1 MALETTPEWAAVA
14 AAAARVKD
22 ADLLALVREEP
33 ERLARLRRQ
42 GLGLTIDAAKHRV
55 DAAGLE
61 ALRALAR
68 ARGVDDRRRRLL
80 SGGEVNPT
88 ERRPALHPAARG
100 GGLSAEAIARANE
113 QRVVVRA
120 FTTALREGRRTG
132 ASGRPIRSVVSVGIG
147 GSDLGPRLIWEAL
160 KRRREPGMDV
170 RFAANVDGA
179 EINDA
184 LEGLDPET
192 TLVVTVSKSFTTQ
205 ETFRNAETARAWL
218 VQALGAE
225 AAAQHM
231 AVVTARPDRAADFG
245 VAADAIFPF
254 DEGVGG
260 RYSLWSAVSLAV
272 DAGLEA
278 GVFDALRA
286 GAAAQ
291 DTAFA
296 EEPLEANAACLLGA
310 LDVWNRNALGLP
322 TRAVIPYARRLRLL
336 PAYLQQLEMESNG
349 KGVTLDGA
357 PAGPTAP
364 ITWGAE
370 GTNAQH
376 AFFQQ
381 LHQGR
386 DAVPVEFVGVLDDGE
401 AQPEHQR
408 ILLSHMIAQGEAFL
422 HGRDLDAATAEGLAA
437 GLSDAEARA
446 LAPHRVCPGGRGS
459 TTILLGDLAPE
470 TLGALIALYEHRVF
484 VAGAL
489 WGINPFDQW
498 GVELG
503 KKLASSVLAELEG
516 GGAATNRDP
525 STAALIDAAIAA
537 GRESAAAR

>member
-1 MALETTPEWAAVA
+1 MKLTNMPAWAELSAYADSVRAQNLTDLVAEAGRAAALCFNAGPLSIDAMKQRIHSAGLSAMAKVA
-14 AAAARVKD
+14 AARD
-22 ADLLALVREEP
+22 F
-33 ERLARLRRQ
+33 
-42 GLGLTIDAAKHRV
+42 
-55 DAAGLE
+55 E
-61 ALRALAR
+61 AQRALF
-68 ARGVDDRRRRLL
+68 L
-80 SGGEVNPT
+80 SGGVVNPT
-88 ERRPALHPAARG
+88 ENRPALHPAARG
-100 GGLSAEAIARANE
+100 GGADADAMARAEE
-113 QRVVVRA
+113 QRARVRA
-120 FTTALREGRRTG
+120 FTNAVRSG
-132 ASGRPIRSVVSVGIG
+132 ARKGATGRPLRSLVSVGIG
-147 GSDLGPRLIWEAL
+147 GSDLGPRLVWEAL
-160 KRRREPGMDV
+160 KHHREPGMDV

-205 ETFRNAETARAWL
+205 ETFRNADTARAWL
-218 VQALGAE
+218 VQNLGAE

-231 AVVTARPDRAADFG
+231 AVVTARADRAQDFG

-260 RYSLWSAVSLAV
+260 RFSLWTAVSLAV

-278 GVFDALRA
+278 GAFDALRA

-291 DTAFA
+291 DALFA
-296 EEPLEANAACLLGA
+296 SADFLQNPACVLAA
-310 LDVWNRNALGLP
+310 LDVWNRNALGLT
-322 TRAVIPYARRLRLL
+322 TRAVIPYSRRLRLL

-349 KGVTLDGA
+349 KGVTRDGA
-357 PAGPTAP
+357 PAGATAP

-381 LHQGR
+381 LHQGA
-386 DAVPVEFVGVLDDGE
+386 DTAPVEFIGVKDDGE

-408 ILLSHMIAQGEAFL
+408 ILFSHMIAQGEAFL
-422 HGRDLDAATAEGLAA
+422 RGRDVDTAIAEGLAE
-437 GLSDAEARA
+437 GRTEEEARA

-459 TTILLGDLAPE
+459 TTILLDDLTPQ
-470 TLGALIALYEHRVF
+470 TLGGLIALYEHRVF
-484 VAGAL
+484 AASVL

-503 KKLASSVLAELEG
+503 KTLAKSVLAELEG
-516 GGAATNRDP
+516 GPAQAGRDA
-525 STAALIDAAIAA
+525 STAGLI
-537 GRESAAAR
+537 ARLKG